1 MSITSDTVNF
11 ALITLVGLVIVVF
24 IPGHTSEDG
33 YSGPASSAIW
43 GYGAMACGVFGIAM
57 LLFHNRANGLGAGT
71 ILDVSFWKI
80 LLQTPALL
88 LLTVI
93 VWQIAMYSMYFKK
106 INQGK
111 VPPQFANFGSI
122 SSVLIFTQTLFLVH
136 IILQRLGDTSSNLL
150 NDNASKWH
158 SAASTSI
165 YLLNITSVFI
175 SIIMTI
181 IMQFYTT
188 DG

>member
-1 MSITSDTVNF
+1 MSTTSETVNF
-11 ALITLVGLVIVVF
+11 ALITLVGLVIVIF

-33 YSGPASSAIW
+33 NSGPASSAIW

-57 LLFHNRANGLGAGT
+57 LLFHTRASGLGAGS
-71 ILDVSFWKI
+71 IVDASFWKV

-88 LLTVI
+88 LLVVI

-122 SSVLIFTQTLFLVH
+122 SSVLIFTQTVFLVH
-136 IILQRLGDTSSNLL
+136 IILQKVGDQASGSMTDS
-150 NDNASKWH
+150 ASKWH
-158 SAASTSI
+158 GAASTSI
-165 YLLNITSVFI
+165 YLLNVASIFV

-181 IMQFYTT
+181 IMRSN
-188 DG
+188 